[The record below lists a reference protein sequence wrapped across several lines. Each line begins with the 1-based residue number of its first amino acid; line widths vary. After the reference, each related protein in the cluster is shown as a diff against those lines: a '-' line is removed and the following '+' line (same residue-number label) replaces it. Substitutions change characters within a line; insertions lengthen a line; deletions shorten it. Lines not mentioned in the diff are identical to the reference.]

1 MATLTSSEA
10 GKHRPAEGALLP
22 SSPIELNLLL
32 TWPEE
37 RTRSQWLA
45 IVAASIALH
54 VVLFSMVLEI
64 PNFVGQREP
73 EQAVIVHHIPLYL
86 PPDVMTQKE
95 PNRRKISKQID
106 LADLQAAHTQEAQ
119 RSASRPSIKRF
130 ELPKQN
136 VTEPKKSAA
145 QILPEAPAIA
155 MNQSPG
161 PLPIGSPNGI
171 SAPPPA
177 APSTGPFQNIG
188 SEEPLSA
195 HPRLVPPKP
204 SVQATINGL
213 TQNTNGSHLIISD
226 DHASKPMPPSP
237 GSLGQ
242 AGAQHAAV
250 ELQSD
255 PEGADFKQYLTQ
267 ILSIVRANWR
277 RVIPESARMGQLRG
291 RTVVEFII
299 TRDGAIP
306 KLVTSD
312 SSGSEPLDRAAV
324 AGLSMS
330 NPLPPLPTDFKGY
343 QIRLA
348 FSFAYNMPSQ

>member
-1 MATLTSSEA
+1 MATVTLSEA
-10 GKHRPAEGALLP
+10 REPRSAQAVLP
-22 SSPIELNLLL
+22 PSPRELNLLL
-32 TWPEE
+32 AWPEE
-37 RTRSQWLA
+37 RTRPQWLA
-45 IVAASIALH
+45 IIAGSIALH
-54 VVLFSMVLEI
+54 VILFSIAIEI
-64 PNFVGQREP
+64 PNFIGHREP
-73 EQAVIVHHIPLYL
+73 EQTVIVHHIPLYL

-95 PNRRKISKQID
+95 PNRTKISKYID
-106 LADLQAAHTQEAQ
+106 LADLLPAHEQQAQK
-119 RSASRPSIKRF
+119 SAARPSVKRF
-130 ELPKQN
+130 ELPKQSLAKPMN
-136 VTEPKKSAA
+136 SAP
-145 QILPEAPAIA
+145 QILPEAPAVA

-161 PLPIGSPNGI
+161 PLPVGSPNGI
-171 SAPPPA
+171 SAPPPP
-177 APSTGPFQNIG
+177 APSEGPFQNIG
-188 SEEPLSA
+188 SEAPPSA
-195 HPRLVPPKP
+195 HPKLAPPKP
-204 SVQATINGL
+204 TVQATINGL
-213 TQNTNGSHLIISD
+213 AQNTNGRHLIISD
-226 DHASKPMPPSP
+226 DNASQPMPGSP

-255 PEGADFKQYLTQ
+255 PEGADFKQYLMQ

-330 NPLPPLPTDFKGY
+330 NPLPPLPADFKGY

-348 FSFAYNMPSQ
+348 FSFAYNMPSE

>member
-1 MATLTSSEA
+1 MSFSEPHLA
-10 GKHRPAEGALLP
+10 QAVLP
-22 SSPIELNLLL
+22 PSPIELNLLL

-37 RTRSQWLA
+37 RTRPEWLA
-45 IVAASIALH
+45 IFAASIALH
-54 VVLFSMVLEI
+54 VILFSIALEI
-64 PNFVGQREP
+64 PNFVGQRQP
-73 EQAVIVHHIPLYL
+73 EQTVVEHHIPLYL
-86 PPDVMTQKE
+86 PPDVMTQRA
-95 PNRRKISKQID
+95 PNRQKISKHID
-106 LADLQAAHTQEAQ
+106 LADLLPAHEQQAQ
-119 RSASRPSIKRF
+119 RAAARPSVKRF
-130 ELPKQN
+130 ELPKQSLAK
-136 VTEPKKSAA
+136 PMKSAP
-145 QILPEAPAIA
+145 QILPEAPTVA
-155 MNQSPG
+155 MNQAPG
-161 PLPIGSPNGI
+161 PLPVGSPNGI
-171 SAPPPA
+171 TAPPPPT
-177 APSTGPFQNIG
+177 PSTGPFQNIG
-188 SEEPLSA
+188 SEAPPNA
-195 HPRLVPPKP
+195 HPKLVPPNP
-204 SVQATINGL
+204 TVQATINGL
-213 TQNTNGSHLIISD
+213 TQSTNGRHLIISD
-226 DHASKPMPPSP
+226 DSASQPMPPSP

-255 PEGADFKQYLTQ
+255 PEGADFKQYLMQ

-330 NPLPPLPTDFKGY
+330 NPLPPLPGDFKGY

-348 FSFAYNMPSQ
+348 FSFAYNVPSQ